1 MAVYKNYCKDKSE
14 IKSIAFKF
22 KVCTCR
28 IAFEVV
34 IIKR

>member
-1 MAVYKNYCKDKSE
+1 MALYKNYCKDKSE
-14 IKSIAFKF
+14 IKSITFKF
-22 KVCTCR
+22 EICTCR